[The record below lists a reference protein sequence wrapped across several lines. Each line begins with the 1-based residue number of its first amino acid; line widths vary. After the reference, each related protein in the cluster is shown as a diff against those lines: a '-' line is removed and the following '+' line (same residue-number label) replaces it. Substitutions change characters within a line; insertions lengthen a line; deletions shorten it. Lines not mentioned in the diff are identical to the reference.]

1 MSLLAPYRVLD
12 LTGPLGFL
20 TGKIFGDL
28 GADVIKIEPP
38 GGEPS
43 RLQPP
48 FLNNGNGCRQSLY
61 WLAYNANKRGITL
74 NLENNKGR
82 ELFYR
87 LVAES
92 DFVIESFS
100 PGTRGELGL
109 AYEELSRANPALIV
123 VSVSPFGQEGPYKD
137 LQGSDLEIMALSGAM
152 SLAGEKDGEPMR
164 VSVPQAPM
172 WVGAEAA
179 MGALTALAYRSTTG
193 VGQQVDVSA
202 QVAVMSALAHA
213 QAFWDLNHVNPERAG
228 VFVTGRSVLGA
239 KMRVMWRCKDGWI
252 NFIIYGGTAGRHT
265 NQQLITWMDE
275 KGLAPDWLKEIDW
288 NTFAVTNITQGEVDR
303 LEAPIADF
311 FAAVTKDEF
320 LEGAI
325 KRQMLGYPVA
335 TMADIDRN
343 PQLQARNFWQDVVD
357 GSSGTT
363 LKYPGGFAV
372 VNGQRLQ
379 IRRAAPR
386 VGEPNAE
393 VYGAELGLSRKEM
406 AELQSQYVI

>member
-12 LTGPLGFL
+12 LTGPRAFR
-20 TGKIFGDL
+20 TGKIFADL
-28 GADVIKIEPP
+28 GADVLKRQPP

-74 NLENNKGR
+74 SLENNKGR

-92 DFVIESFS
+92 DFIIESFP
-100 PGTRGELGL
+100 PGVRTELGL
-109 AYEELSRANPALIV
+109 AYDQLSRQNPGLIL
-123 VSVSPFGQEGPYKD
+123 VSISPFGQEGPYKD

-193 VGQQVDVSA
+193 VGQQVDVCA
-202 QVAVMSALAHA
+202 QVAVVQVLAHA
-213 QAFWDLNHVNPERAG
+213 AACWDLNRVNPERAG

-239 KMRVMWRCKDGWI
+239 KMRVMWPCKDGWI
-252 NFIIYGGTAGRHT
+252 NFIIYGGAAGRHT
-265 NQQLITWMDE
+265 NQQLMAWMTE
-275 KGLAPDWLKEIDW
+275 KGLAAEGLKEIDW
-288 NTFAVTNITQGEVDR
+288 NTFAVTNIAQSEVDR
-303 LEAPIADF
+303 LEAPIAGF

-320 LEGAI
+320 LEGA
-325 KRQMLGYPVA
+325 V
-335 TMADIDRN
+335 
-343 PQLQARNFWQDVVD
+343 
-357 GSSGTT
+357 
-363 LKYPGGFAV
+363 
-372 VNGQRLQ
+372 
-379 IRRAAPR
+379 
-386 VGEPNAE
+386 
-393 VYGAELGLSRKEM
+393 SR
-406 AELQSQYVI
+406 

>member
-1 MSLLAPYRVLD
+1 
-12 LTGPLGFL
+12 
-20 TGKIFGDL
+20 
-28 GADVIKIEPP
+28 
-38 GGEPS
+38 
-43 RLQPP
+43 
-48 FLNNGNGCRQSLY
+48 
-61 WLAYNANKRGITL
+61 
-74 NLENNKGR
+74 
-82 ELFYR
+82 
-87 LVAES
+87 
-92 DFVIESFS
+92 
-100 PGTRGELGL
+100 
-109 AYEELSRANPALIV
+109 
-123 VSVSPFGQEGPYKD
+123 
-137 LQGSDLEIMALSGAM
+137 MALSGAM

-193 VGQQVDVSA
+193 LGQQVDVSA

-213 QAFWDLNHVNPERAG
+213 PAFWDLNHVNPERAG

-335 TMADIDRN
+335 TVADINRN

-357 GSSGTT
+357 GWSGKT

-379 IRRAAPR
+379 IRRAAPC
-386 VGEPNAE
+386 VGEHNEE
-393 VYGAELGLSRKEM
+393 VYLKELGLSRKEM
-406 AELQSQYVI
+406 AELQSQHVI

>member
-1 MSLLAPYRVLD
+1 MSLLAPYRILD

-28 GADVIKIEPP
+28 GADVIKVEPP
-38 GGEPS
+38 VGDPS
-43 RLQPP
+43 RRQAP
-48 FLNNGNGCRQSLY
+48 FLSNGNGCRQSLY

-74 NLENNKGR
+74 NLKNEKGR

-87 LVAES
+87 LVATS
-92 DFVIESFS
+92 DFIIESF
-100 PGTRGELGL
+100 PPAVRAELGL
-109 AYEELSRANPALIV
+109 AYDKLSRQNPSLIL
-123 VSVSPFGQEGPYKD
+123 VSISPFGQEGPYKD

-152 SLAGEKDGEPMR
+152 SLAGEKGGEPMR
-164 VSVPQAPM
+164 VTVPQAPM

-179 MGALTALAYRSTTG
+179 MGALTALSYRSMTG
-193 VGQQVDVSA
+193 LGQQVDVSA

-213 QAFWDLNHVNPERAG
+213 PAFWDLNRVNPERAG

-239 KMRVMWRCKDGWI
+239 KMRVMWQCKDGWI

-288 NTFAVTNITQGEVDR
+288 STFAVTNVTQGEVDR
-303 LEAPIADF
+303 LEASIMNF
-311 FAAVTKDEF
+311 FVAVSKNEF

-335 TMADIDRN
+335 TIADIDLN
-343 PQLQARNFWQDVVD
+343 PQLQARDFWQDVVD
-357 GSSGTT
+357 GGSGKI

-379 IRRAAPR
+379 IRRAAPK
-386 VGEPNAE
+386 VGEHNAE
-393 VYGAELGLSRKEM
+393 VYSEELGLSSKEM
-406 AELQSQYVI
+406 AELQSEHVI